1 VADTDPTLR
10 QCTRDGCTM
19 TLRPPWK
26 RPPGTRHDYH
36 ADKCRPPWLRGDD
49 HAHGYTAPRPYDTW
63 VRSGARVADPTVPV
77 GPPLPSTLPA
87 DHLVCTDCGTAVH
100 TSTAVR
106 GLCGYCVITAVFAI
120 TKAADEADTIALL
133 AASEL
138 PGFRR

>member
-1 VADTDPTLR
+1 VNDTDETLR

-63 VRSGARVADPTVPV
+63 VRSGARVADPSVPV
-77 GPPLPSTLPA
+77 GPPLPSTVPRF
-87 DHLVCTDCGTAVH
+87 HEVCTDCGSAVH
-100 TSTAVR
+100 
-106 GLCGYCVITAVFAI
+106 GLHIAQRLCADCIVEHVLKITR
-120 TKAADEADTIALL
+120 AADQADTATLL